1 MGHAES
7 KERLLFI
14 DIVKHMINGRGIKV
28 TNKQL
33 TQFFQFVQEQCPWF
47 PEQGT
52 VNIET
57 WQKVGQT
64 LQVYYSHFG
73 PEKVPV
79 DTFTLWNLIRESIA
93 PLPEGQKNPYKYPTE
108 VMDECTPLLSSKT
121 LKDTKVLAATLKDC
135 NLDDKD
141 SEEENESPTDNKFNL
156 LKNPPFDDELPPADQ
171 DDLDA
176 AAYDY
181 ERRKYEPHG
190 AFSMQE
196 TKKNRPKLQDMRPLG
211 RLPTAPPAPLSSSVP
226 PLKRSGHSIL
236 NVGGLPP
243 PPPFKAKGP
252 PPPPPFNNNQGKNK
266 RHRRIND
273 EDDDYAFAACFPVIF
288 EDGFDDDDVYWD
300 PLPLKLLKEL
310 KKAWTANF
318 FVAMLSLLSV
328 QVSANGTYWAYFPD
342 PPILHTCTWKDFNI
356 PVTSSFPELTDG
368 IRGVQ
373 GYKQFVI
380 NFNYSFT
387 GQTDFPPICFFLDSG
402 SIGGN
407 QTKNGCLS
415 VVDAGFLT
423 DSPKRPKKPTGKD
436 KITRYLW
443 SLLGKVIGQNQV
455 FVNKSLAKVVHPPKY
470 DDCDEIIGEATNE
483 WIWIDIKTGYPSWI
497 YCMYN
502 KENKI
507 SIPGTKYYISDWS
520 SNFPEGDYR
529 TYLQKGLLYP
539 WNDSY
544 IPRPLKVNRWNSHGW
559 VAPIYI
565 FVYENKTYYQS
576 QLWRLPLTT
585 RKIMLIRATTHAE
598 EYYVQTCVTS
608 PYSLLLSNDSEKLQ
622 IMQYNMRFYI
632 TCQQCILTTC
642 IVPEMNVS
650 TIMVL
655 KRPAYIMLPVALNE
669 SWYTDIGAEIIR
681 QVGELIRPKRFVATL
696 ILGISALIGI
706 LSSFT
711 VATYTLVKEVQTA
724 QYANDLSKNISL
736 ALATQEIIDRKLEAK
751 VDALE
756 EAVLHIGQELT
767 ALKICLSL
775 TCHKKYSWICVTPL
789 KVNYSEYSW
798 EQIQMHILNVWN
810 FSDMGID
817 LEHLHKQIY
826 DIAASQYDMNPSKA
840 AAEFL

>member
-1 MGHAES
+1 MAEP
-7 KERLLFI
+7 
-14 DIVKHMINGRGIKV
+14 H
-28 TNKQL
+28 
-33 TQFFQFVQEQCPWF
+33 P
-47 PEQGT
+47 
-52 VNIET
+52 
-57 WQKVGQT
+57 QKVKPDSLVAPMLDPLMTQLSLESSCDKEVQT
-64 LQVYYSHFG
+64 SPKIL
-73 PEKVPV
+73 EK
-79 DTFTLWNLIRESIA
+79 
-93 PLPEGQKNPYKYPTE
+93 K
-108 VMDECTPLLSSKT
+108 PLLPSRLRKRRY
-121 LKDTKVLAATLKDC
+121 AASTVEAAPITWGAIEKLC
-135 NLDDKD
+135 L
-141 SEEENESPTDNKFNL
+141 SAENAVN
-156 LKNPPFDDELPPADQ
+156 AQ
-171 DDLDA
+171 
-176 AAYDY
+176 
-181 ERRKYEPHG
+181 
-190 AFSMQE
+190 
-196 TKKNRPKLQDMRPLG
+196 
-211 RLPTAPPAPLSSSVP
+211 
-226 PLKRSGHSIL
+226 
-236 NVGGLPP
+236 GLP
-243 PPPFKAKGP
+243 
-252 PPPPPFNNNQGKNK
+252 
-266 RHRRIND
+266 
-273 EDDDYAFAACFPVIF
+273 
-288 EDGFDDDDVYWD
+288 
-300 PLPLKLLKEL
+300 LT
-310 KKAWTANF
+310 TANF

-436 KITRYLW
+436 KTTRYLW
-443 SLLGKVIGQNQV
+443 SLLGKVVGQNQV

-507 SIPGTKYYISDWS
+507 FIPGTKYYISDWS

-529 TYLQKGLLYP
+529 TYLKLGLLYP

-544 IPRPLKVNRWNSHGW
+544 IPRPLKVDRWNSHGW
-559 VAPIYI
+559 VAPIYT

-576 QLWRLPLTT
+576 QLWRLPLNTC
-585 RKIMLIRATTHAE
+585 KITLIRATTHAE

-642 IVPEMNVS
+642 IIPEMNVS

-669 SWYTDIGAEIIR
+669 SWYTDIGAEIVR

-767 ALKICLSL
+767 ALKIRLSL
-775 TCHKKYSWICVTPL
+775 TCYKKYSWICVTPL

-810 FSDMGID
+810 SSDLGID
-817 LEHLHKQIY
+817 LEHLHKQIH

-840 AAEFL
+840 AAEFLQNLQSYFKDNSFMHILINYGAAGVVIILLLISFPVIIRLIQAALQSVYKTKVELHTALLKNKKGGDVGSHIGSAFESQHGRDP

>member
-1 MGHAES
+1 MAEPQS
-7 KERLLFI
+7 
-14 DIVKHMINGRGIKV
+14 
-28 TNKQL
+28 
-33 TQFFQFVQEQCPWF
+33 
-47 PEQGT
+47 
-52 VNIET
+52 
-57 WQKVGQT
+57 QKVGPPMTQLSLESFCDKEVQT
-64 LQVYYSHFG
+64 SPKIL
-73 PEKVPV
+73 EK
-79 DTFTLWNLIRESIA
+79 
-93 PLPEGQKNPYKYPTE
+93 
-108 VMDECTPLLSSKT
+108 
-121 LKDTKVLAATLKDC
+121 
-135 NLDDKD
+135 
-141 SEEENESPTDNKFNL
+141 KFRSR
-156 LKNPPFDDELPPADQ
+156 K
-171 DDLDA
+171 
-176 AAYDY
+176 
-181 ERRKYEPHG
+181 RKYTASTVEAAPITWG
-190 AFSMQE
+190 AI
-196 TKKNRPKLQDMRPLG
+196 KKLCLNAENAMNAQGVPL
-211 RLPTAPPAPLSSSVP
+211 T
-226 PLKRSGHSIL
+226 
-236 NVGGLPP
+236 
-243 PPPFKAKGP
+243 
-252 PPPPPFNNNQGKNK
+252 
-266 RHRRIND
+266 
-273 EDDDYAFAACFPVIF
+273 
-288 EDGFDDDDVYWD
+288 
-300 PLPLKLLKEL
+300 
-310 KKAWTANF
+310 TANF

-342 PPILHTCTWKDFNI
+342 PPILHTCTWKDSNI

-368 IRGVQ
+368 SRGVQ
-373 GYKQFVI
+373 GYKQFVV

-402 SIGGN
+402 LIGN
-407 QTKNGCLS
+407 SQIKNGCLS

-423 DSPKRPKKPTGKD
+423 DSPKRPPKEPVRRD
-436 KITRYLW
+436 KTTRYLW
-443 SLLGKVIGQNQV
+443 SLLGKVVRQNQV
-455 FVNKSLAKVVHPPKY
+455 FVNKSLPKVVHPFKY
-470 DDCDEIIGEATNE
+470 DDCDEAVGEATNE
-483 WIWIDIKTGYPSWI
+483 WIWINIKTGYPSWI

-529 TYLQKGLLYP
+529 TYLKLGLLYP
-539 WNDSY
+539 WNDTY
-544 IPRPLKVNRWNSHGW
+544 IPRPLKINRWNSHGW
-559 VAPIYI
+559 VAPIYT

-585 RKIMLIRATTHAE
+585 RKITLIRATTHVE
-598 EYYVQTCVTS
+598 EYYVQTCVLS

-642 IVPEMNVS
+642 IIPEMNVS

-655 KRPAYIMLPVALNE
+655 KRPAYIVLPVALNE

-711 VATYTLVKEVQTA
+711 VATYALVKEVQTA

-736 ALATQEIIDRKLEAK
+736 ALATQEAIDRKLEAK

-756 EAVLHIGQELT
+756 EAVLHIGQELA
-767 ALKICLSL
+767 ALKIRLSL

-810 FSDMGID
+810 SSDLGID

-840 AAEFL
+840 AAEFLQNLQNYFKDNSFMHILINYGAAGVVIILLLISFPVIIRLIQTALQSVYRTKVELHTAFLKNKKGGDVGSHIGSAFESQHGRDP